1 MMSAVELIGRGRA
14 TLTMS
19 VDKGKADSALGCFEV
34 WKSDPNETLNPA
46 SVLNWQMLFVPRST
60 FEIAVVWTMRRA
72 PSQASQMRR
81 RDFITA
87 LGTAATWPLA
97 ARAQQ
102 PAKMKR
108 IAFVSPAA
116 KVSEIS
122 VSGRPYYR
130 AFFEELS
137 RLGYVEGQN
146 LGVERYSGE
155 GRPERYAE
163 LARDVVN
170 THPDLILAVAA
181 RLSLDFKMATTTIP
195 IVTLIIDPIAMG
207 LVASIARPGGNIT
220 GVTIAAG
227 LELIGKRMGLLVEAM
242 PKLSTVGYLV
252 SRPYWEDPRGAA
264 AREAAKR
271 AGISLKA
278 ALLGNAFNE
287 AEYQRVFRSMEQDR
301 ADALMVSDENEHLTY
316 RATIVELAAKGRIPA
331 IYALREFVEVGGLM
345 AYSIDLAD
353 IYRRVANLID
363 KILRGANPGDIPFYQ
378 PTKFELSINLKTA
391 KALGLEIP
399 AMLLA
404 RADEVIE

>member
-1 MMSAVELIGRGRA
+1 MSAP
-14 TLTMS
+14 
-19 VDKGKADSALGCFEV
+19 KGKTDVPREPGPFRFGPLGHRLGQR
-34 WKSDPNETLNPA
+34 P
-46 SVLNWQMLFVPRST
+46 NWQMPFVPRRT
-60 FEIAVVWTMRRA
+60 FEVAVVWTMRRA
-72 PSQASQMRR
+72 PSQARQMRR

-108 IAFVSPAA
+108 IAFVHPSN

-130 AFFEELS
+130 AFFEELN

-170 THPDLILAVAA
+170 THPDLIVAVAA
-181 RLSLDFKMATTTIP
+181 RLSLNFKMATTTIP
-195 IVTLIIDPIAMG
+195 IVSLINDPIALG

-220 GVTIAAG
+220 GVTISGG
-227 LELIGKRMGLLVEAM
+227 LELVGKRMGLLVEAI

-264 AREAAKR
+264 AREAAKQ

-278 ALLGNAFNE
+278 VLLGNAFNE

-301 ADALMVSDENEHLTY
+301 ADALMVSDETEHFSY
-316 RATIVELAAKGRIPA
+316 RATIIELAAKGRIPT
-331 IYALREFVEVGGLM
+331 IYSYREFVEVGGLM
-345 AYSIDLAD
+345 AYSIDQAD
-353 IYRRVANLID
+353 MYRRVANLID
-363 KILRGANPGDIPFYQ
+363 KIFRGANPGDIPFYQ

-391 KALGLEIP
+391 KALGLEMP
-399 AMLLA
+399 AMLLG

>member
-1 MMSAVELIGRGRA
+1 
-14 TLTMS
+14 
-19 VDKGKADSALGCFEV
+19 
-34 WKSDPNETLNPA
+34 
-46 SVLNWQMLFVPRST
+46 
-60 FEIAVVWTMRRA
+60 
-72 PSQASQMRR
+72 MRR

-87 LGTAATWPLA
+87 LGAAATWPLA

-108 IAFVSPAA
+108 IAFVHPAA

-122 VSGRPYYR
+122 VSGAPYYR

-155 GRPERYAE
+155 GQPERYAE

-170 THPDLILAVAA
+170 THPDLILAVGA

-195 IVTLIIDPIAMG
+195 IVTIIIDPIAMG

-278 ALLGNAFNE
+278 ALLGSAFNE

-301 ADALMVSDENEHLTY
+301 ADALMVSDEAEHVTN

-331 IYALREFVEVGGLM
+331 IYPFREFVEVGGLM
-345 AYSIDLAD
+345 AYSIDQAD
-353 IYRRVANLID
+353 MFRRLANLID
-363 KILRGANPGDIPFYQ
+363 KILKGANPGDIPFYQ

-391 KALGLEIP
+391 KALGLEMP

>member
-1 MMSAVELIGRGRA
+1 M
-14 TLTMS
+14 
-19 VDKGKADSALGCFEV
+19 
-34 WKSDPNETLNPA
+34 
-46 SVLNWQMLFVPRST
+46 Q
-60 FEIAVVWTMRRA
+60 RRE
-72 PSQASQMRR
+72 
-81 RDFITA
+81 FIT
-87 LGTAATWPLA
+87 LFGGTAATWPLA

-108 IAFVSPAA
+108 IAFVHPAT

-122 VSGRPYYR
+122 VSGPPHYR

-155 GRPERYAE
+155 GQPERYAE

-170 THPDLILAVAA
+170 THPDLILAVGA

-195 IVTLIIDPIAMG
+195 IVTIIIDPIAMG

-252 SRPYWEDPRGAA
+252 SRPFWEDPRGAA

-278 ALLGNAFNE
+278 ALLGSAFNE

-301 ADALMVSDENEHLTY
+301 ADALMVSDEPEHVTN

-331 IYALREFVEVGGLM
+331 IYPFREFVEVGGLM

-353 IYRRVANLID
+353 MYRRLANLID
-363 KILRGANPGDIPFYQ
+363 KILRGANPGDIPFYR

-391 KALGLEIP
+391 KALGLEMP

>member
-1 MMSAVELIGRGRA
+1 
-14 TLTMS
+14 
-19 VDKGKADSALGCFEV
+19 
-34 WKSDPNETLNPA
+34 
-46 SVLNWQMLFVPRST
+46 
-60 FEIAVVWTMRRA
+60 
-72 PSQASQMRR
+72 MRR

-87 LGTAATWPLA
+87 LGAAATWPLA

-108 IAFVSPAA
+108 IAFVHPSA

-122 VSGRPYYR
+122 VSGRPIYR

-195 IVTLIIDPIAMG
+195 IVSLINDPIALG

-220 GVTIAAG
+220 GVTISGG
-227 LELIGKRMGLLVEAM
+227 LELIGKRMGLLVEAV
-242 PKLSTVGYLV
+242 PKLSTVSYLV
-252 SRPYWEDPRGAA
+252 SGPYWEDPRGAA
-264 AREAAKR
+264 AREAAKQ

-278 ALLGNAFNE
+278 VLLGAFNE

-301 ADALMVSDENEHLTY
+301 ADALMVSDETENFTY
-316 RATIVELAAKGRIPA
+316 RATIIELAMKGRIPT
-331 IYALREFVEVGGLM
+331 IYSYREYVQVGGLM
-345 AYSIDLAD
+345 AYFD
-353 IYRRVANLID
+353 
-363 KILRGANPGDIPFYQ
+363 
-378 PTKFELSINLKTA
+378 
-391 KALGLEIP
+391 
-399 AMLLA
+399 
-404 RADEVIE
+404 

>member
-1 MMSAVELIGRGRA
+1 
-14 TLTMS
+14 
-19 VDKGKADSALGCFEV
+19 
-34 WKSDPNETLNPA
+34 
-46 SVLNWQMLFVPRST
+46 
-60 FEIAVVWTMRRA
+60 
-72 PSQASQMRR
+72 
-81 RDFITA
+81 
-87 LGTAATWPLA
+87 
-97 ARAQQ
+97 
-102 PAKMKR
+102 MKR
-108 IAFVSPAA
+108 IAFVHPAA

-170 THPDLILAVAA
+170 THPDLILAAGG

-195 IVTLIIDPIAMG
+195 IVTMIIDPIAMG

-220 GVTIAAG
+220 GVTIAGG
-227 LELIGKRMGLLVEAM
+227 LELIGKRMGLLIEAM
-242 PKLSTVGYLV
+242 PKLSTVGYLA
-252 SRPYWEDPRGAA
+252 SRPFWEDPRGAA
-264 AREAAKR
+264 TREAAKR
-271 AGISLKA
+271 AGV
-278 ALLGNAFNE
+278 ALSPAMLGTFNE
-287 AEYQRVFRSMEQDR
+287 AEYQRVFKSMEQDR
-301 ADALMVSDENEHLTY
+301 ADALMVSEEPEHVTY
-316 RATIVELAAKGRIPA
+316 RATIVELAAKDRIPT
-331 IYALREFVEVGGLM
+331 IYPFREYVEVGGLM
-345 AYSIDLAD
+345 AYSIDQAE

-391 KALGLEIP
+391 KALGLEMP
-399 AMLLA
+399 AMLLG